1 MSTEVAALPQESGQL
16 EATAKLP
23 TMIEAVSGGLL
34 ARAKSIAVISDGG
47 YVEASKFGVM
57 VKTEM
62 EKLEAERVD
71 LKAPFLVGGKR
82 IDDYFRGP
90 IAALASAIELTKKA
104 MTDYNAEKRRLAA
117 IEQKRLDDE
126 KTAREAEAKKLADE
140 AAAKIRAEE
149 KARLDA
155 AEAIAKEERAKREAA
170 EAEARQAAEALK
182 AAEARAA
189 GDRQTAEAADARAK
203 TAEAEA
209 DAAKA
214 DAAAER
220 RKAVDAKLAQLKAA
234 KATQAA
240 LATMDTAQAAADVPV
255 QQVAT
260 TTKVAGVAT
269 RLVWKWR
276 TKPDFDLQAAIEDVV
291 VPLHYVRLDD
301 EKIDATV
308 ARLKDMAQESLP
320 WLEIYSEES
329 LALGTRGKK

>member
-1 MSTEVAALPQESGQL
+1 MSTEVATQEAGDL
-16 EATAKLP
+16 TATAVLP
-23 TMIEAVSGGLL
+23 SMIEAATSHLL
-34 ARAKSIAVISDGG
+34 ARAKSIAVISDEG
-47 YVEASKFGVM
+47 YVAASKFGTD
-57 VKTEM
+57 VKAEM
-62 EKLEAERVD
+62 DKLEAERVS
-71 LKAPFLVGGKR
+71 LKNPFLVGGKR

-90 IAALASAIELTKKA
+90 IATLASAIELTKKA

-126 KTAREAEAKKLADE
+126 KTAKEAAAKKLADE

-149 KARLDA
+149 RARLDA
-155 AEAIAKEERAKREAA
+155 AEAIAKEERSKREAA

-189 GDRQTAEAADARAK
+189 GDRAAAEAADKRAADAK
-203 TAEAEA
+203 QQTDVATA
-209 DAAKA
+209 DAAEQRKKA
-214 DAAAER
+214 Y
-220 RKAVDAKLAQLKAA
+220 DAKMAQLRAE
-234 KATQAA
+234 KATKSAIS
-240 LATMDTAQAAADVPV
+240 TMDTAQAEADKPV
-255 QQVAT
+255 QQVASS
-260 TTKVAGVAT
+260 TKVSGVAT
-269 RLVWKWR
+269 RTVWKWR

-308 ARLKDMAQESLP
+308 ARLKDMAQESLH